1 MFGMK
6 DLKPAWLFSLTII
19 QSAVPPEKREK
30 TGVKWCTNRV
40 SFETLYHV
48 LPIRLFTFMS
58 LNTILQR
65 TRKSYSLN
73 SSQTHWDKTRK
84 TLF

>member
-30 TGVKWCTNRV
+30 TGVK
-40 SFETLYHV
+40 
-48 LPIRLFTFMS
+48 
-58 LNTILQR
+58 
-65 TRKSYSLN
+65 
-73 SSQTHWDKTRK
+73 
-84 TLF
+84 

>member
-30 TGVKWCTNRV
+30 QETKKKVELV
-40 SFETLYHV
+40 S
-48 LPIRLFTFMS
+48 RLE
-58 LNTILQR
+58 LCV
-65 TRKSYSLN
+65 
-73 SSQTHWDKTRK
+73 TH
-84 TLF
+84 

>member
-30 TGVKWCTNRV
+30 TGDKEKGRV
-40 SFETLYHV
+40 SFETRTMCYPLGIIHK
-48 LPIRLFTFMS
+48 S
-58 LNTILQR
+58 L
-65 TRKSYSLN
+65 
-73 SSQTHWDKTRK
+73 
-84 TLF
+84 

>member
-30 TGVKWCTNRV
+30 TGDKEKGRV

-73 SSQTHWDKTRK
+73 SSQTHWDKTTK